1 MSGQSKKTG
10 ASVPQS
16 NSENEVDSLQ
26 ALLVEKDAEI
36 SSLAAERKQL
46 EREALTKDEKIKVL
60 EEALKGDEEKD
71 ELIASL
77 QAEIE
82 ALKEQLET
90 TKVTAKATGPTF
102 EVEAGGKV
110 VTYEVVL
117 PKLNIMGLGVI
128 SAVEFVSRV
137 EKGDPQ
143 ATKALTSMLKGS
155 AALRVIARKAAKK
168 GGK

>member
-1 MSGQSKKTG
+1 MSGQSKKTE
-10 ASVPQS
+10 ASAPQATTQ
-16 NSENEVDSLQ
+16 NEVESLQ
-26 ALLVEKDAEI
+26 ALLVE
-36 SSLAAERKQL
+36 
-46 EREALTKDEKIKVL
+46 KDEKIKVL
-60 EEALKGDEEKD
+60 EEALQGDEEKD

-117 PKLNIMGLGVI
+117 PKLNVMGLGVI

-155 AALRVIARKAAKK
+155 AALRVIARKAAKTRK